1 MYSTISKT
9 KKISI
14 AMLILFFYLTSCTS
28 EKETETPE
36 VKKLTVK
43 TESAK
48 KMNFSDNLEFSG
60 TVFPNKEANIGASL
74 PGKVEKIYF
83 QPGQFVKQG
92 EIVVQMSAEMMI
104 LTEIEYTTLQKDFNR
119 VTNLLEKGSITQQ
132 DFDHVKAKFEA
143 AKAKYDLMKKNTQII
158 APFDGVVV
166 SHLVQEGE
174 NFMFSPSL
182 DLNFSMTSGIVKLM
196 QINPL
201 IVKFSINEKLIS
213 KIKKGQVVKI
223 ISDSYPDEKFEGKVS
238 LIHPT
243 LNMQTRSIEIEV
255 KLANR
260 SQLLKPGM
268 FVRVMVEGV
277 QHEGIGIPLTAI
289 INRGSEEYVWLAKN
303 NKSFLQKI
311 NRVAVSGDFAIINE
325 LDEDAEII
333 VTKKS
338 QLENGMSIITEK

>member
-1 MYSTISKT
+1 MQSTITKIKT
-9 KKISI
+9 FSI
-14 AMLILFFYLTSCTS
+14 VMLLLSIIVSSCTS
-28 EKETETPE
+28 KEKTETITE
-36 VKKLTVK
+36 KALTVK
-43 TESAK
+43 TEMAK
-48 KMNFSDNLEFSG
+48 KMNFTDNLEFSG

-92 EIVVQMSAEMMI
+92 DIVVQMSAEMMI

-143 AKAKYDLMKKNTQII
+143 AKAKYDLMKKNTQIL

-182 DLNFSMTSGIVKLM
+182 DLNFSMTSGIVKIM
-196 QINPL
+196 QVNPL
-201 IVKFSINEKLIS
+201 VVKFSINEKLIS
-213 KIKKGQVVKI
+213 KIKKGQQVSI
-223 ISDSYPDEKFEGKVS
+223 ISDAYLGEKFEGKVS
-238 LIHPT
+238 LIHPS
-243 LNMQTRSIEIEV
+243 LNVQTRSVEIEV

-260 SQLLKPGM
+260 NQKLKPGM
-268 FVRVMVEGV
+268 FVRVVVEGIN
-277 QHEGIGIPLTAI
+277 HEGVGVPLTAI
-289 INRGSEEYVWLAKN
+289 VNRGAEEYVWLAKN
-303 NKSFLQKI
+303 QQAYLQKI
-311 NRVAVSGDFAIINE
+311 SRVAVSGDFAIVND

-338 QLENGMSIITEK
+338 QLTNGMSIITEK